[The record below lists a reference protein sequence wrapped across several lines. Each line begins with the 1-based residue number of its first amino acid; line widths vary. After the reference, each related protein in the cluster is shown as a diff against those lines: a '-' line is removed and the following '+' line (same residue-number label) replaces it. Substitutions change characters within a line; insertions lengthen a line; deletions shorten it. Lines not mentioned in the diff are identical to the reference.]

1 VRLKHQNSE
10 AVIIV
15 VHEIYGVNLHIEE
28 VCKSLFKA
36 GYDVI
41 CPDLLGQAEA
51 FEYSQEDEAYR
62 SFISNIGFSK
72 ASDIMTKLVVEV
84 KGNYQKVFIVGFSV
98 GATIAWLCSDKE
110 SVSGVVGYYGSRIR
124 DFLDVVPLCPT
135 ILFFPQEEQ
144 SFDVDKLISSLEE
157 KKIPAYKFNSYHG
170 FSNPYSTNYHSE
182 SSKNAY
188 NTMIDFLMNH

>member
-182 SSKNAY
+182 SSKNSY

>member
-1 VRLKHQNSE
+1 MRLKHQNSE

-15 VHEIYGVNLHIEE
+15 IHEIYGINLHIEE
-28 VCKSLFKA
+28 VCKSLYKA

-41 CPDLLGQAEA
+41 CPDLLGQEEA
-51 FEYSQEDEAYR
+51 FEYSQADEAYR
-62 SFISNIGFSK
+62 NFISNIGFSK
-72 ASDIMTKLVVEV
+72 ASDIMTKLLVEV

-135 ILFFPQEEQ
+135 ILIFPQEEQ

-157 KKIPAYKFNSYHG
+157 KKIPTYKFNGYHG
-170 FSNPYSTNYHSE
+170 FSDPYSTNYHSE

-188 NTMIDFLMNH
+188 NRMIDFLIEH

>member
-1 VRLKHQNSE
+1 MRLKHQNSE

-41 CPDLLGQAEA
+41 CPDLLGKAEA